1 MKTNSKAKS
10 NSMNTDLENNG
21 AANDGISKYTIS
33 FGLSLALASV
43 VNGLLVVAKEKS
55 SAIQSGMQRL
65 TGHHWIT
72 HSVLILGIFALFG
85 WLFARANAGQGFKLT
100 ANRLI
105 SLFLTG
111 GGLGA
116 LIIVGFY
123 LVGD

>member
-1 MKTNSKAKS
+1 M
-10 NSMNTDLENNG
+10 SMNPENNG
-21 AANDGISKYTIS
+21 VSKFTIS

-55 SAIQSGMQRL
+55 PAIQSGMQKL

-72 HSVLILGIFALFG
+72 HSVIILGLFALFG
-85 WLFARANAGQGFKLT
+85 WLFAQGNAGQGIKMT
-100 ANRLI
+100 SSRLI
-105 SLFLTG
+105 GLFLSGVAMG
-111 GGLGA
+111 G